1 MVMERE
7 EALEAATRL
16 VDEVIQEAE
25 AEAARRRKESAAQS
39 SGKKSLNEDDLSE
52 GGISAIIKRGTR
64 LQTRAR
70 GFVTRILTQLRICK

>member
-1 MVMERE
+1 MERE

-25 AEAARRRKESAAQS
+25 AEAARRRKESEAQS
-39 SGKKSLNEDDLSE
+39 SGKKSLNNEEDISE

-70 GFVTRILTQLRICK
+70 GFVTRLLTQLRICK